1 MTQRPGNVRDELLSA
16 AIELLRTDGAAG
28 ATARAIC
35 NQVGVGPPA
44 LYHHYGSLDRLHHAA
59 VDVAF
64 EKVVACYSSAEQAG
78 GPLHSIRNSW
88 HMLMQ
93 FARENPQM
101 YGLINQQIIQGKMPP
116 LAQNAFD
123 QMVADLALLAQ
134 QQPLRHNP
142 ATAAK
147 MLWAGG
153 LGAATF
159 IASAALGGEMGLS
172 ISDQVNLSL
181 GDVMLEA
188 LLDSL

>member
-1 MTQRPGNVRDELLSA
+1 MTQRPANVRDELLSA

-59 VDVAF
+59 VDAAF
-64 EKVVACYSSAEQAG
+64 EKVVACYESAETAG
-78 GPLHSIRNSW
+78 GPLPSIRNSW
-88 HMLMQ
+88 RMLMQ

-123 QMVADLALLAQ
+123 QMVADLARLAQ
-134 QQPLRHNP
+134 QQPLRHDP

-159 IASAALGGEMGLS
+159 IASAALGGEM
-172 ISDQVNLSL
+172 DLSL

-188 LLDSL
+188 LLDALLDS